1 MWKRVRNYGKY
12 YAQYY
17 ANRFYCQDGMG
28 MFRKTLL
35 INDSREIK
43 KV

>member
-1 MWKRVRNYGKY
+1 MWKRVRNYGKHY
-12 YAQYY
+12 VQCY
-17 ANRFYCQDGMG
+17 ANRFYYQDGMK